1 MLHRSIYDVAV
12 YTSFLDFEGSFAAPD
27 IGEVVADAQAVR
39 WRDAVLAVAVSD
51 VSGLKEAASLNIDG
65 SETLS
70 FEPSIGVPA
79 TRVDGIHVRL
89 ASAAKLFAAAGAA
102 DAPPAGL
109 NGFDFKFSLTLNGS
123 SELTFAPVAQQ
134 TTVALTSDWRDPS
147 FMGAFLPNDRVLNPA
162 SFAARWQIPHLARSV
177 PQSWSLGDQELER
190 MPPYAFGVRF
200 IVPVDFYQ
208 LVSRAAKYAMMF
220 LATAFMAVFLLE
232 IGSPRQVHPVQYL
245 FVGLTMIFFYVL
257 LLSLAEQIGFLWAYL
272 IAAVATGGLL
282 SLYVWRAQQSLNKG
296 LVMAGVFFVLYGLL
310 YLILQME
317 DYALLAG
324 AIAGFVMLAVVMFS
338 TLHVDWSGQK
348 RTACI
353 GSPKRAR
360 STSRPLPV
368 PAGTARP
375 SSLLNPLPREW
386 ARRKERCLESFVR
399 AAWLARAGPVCRP
412 SVRWP
417 RARGSLRRSR
427 GLRRSFA
434 AGPNDV
440 PPPTAKRTPPTNG
453 PAASTFTSVSTRDF
467 DRSAH
472 RERSRVA

>member
-1 MLHRSIYDVAV
+1 VESLTAAIGRLLGSPAFKFFLICGLILVLTIPLLLVWGLIGEREQRADGVLQSVANEWGRSQYIDGPLLIVPYTVRRVTGEGDKRVEELVEKRAVFLPKSLKISGKATTKVLHRSIYDVAV
-12 YTSFLDFEGSFAAPD
+12 YTSFLDFEGSFAAAD
-27 IGEVVADAQAVR
+27 IGEVVADVQAVR

-51 VSGLKEAASLNIDG
+51 VSGLKEAASLKTDG
-65 SETLS
+65 GETLA

-89 ASAAKLFAAAGAA
+89 ASATKLFAAPGVAP
-102 DAPPAGL
+102 DAPPAGI
-109 NGFDFKFSLTLNGS
+109 NGFDFKFALTLNGS

-177 PQSWSLGDQELER
+177 PQSWSLGEQELER
-190 MPPYAFGVRF
+190 MYPYAFGVRF

-208 LVSRAAKYAMMF
+208 LVSRAAKYATMF

-257 LLSLAEQIGFLWAYL
+257 LLSLAEQIGFLTAYL
-272 IAAVATGGLL
+272 IAAAATGGLL
-282 SLYVWRAQQSLNKG
+282 SLYVARVQASLNKG

-310 YLILQME
+310 YLILQLE

-348 RTACI
+348 RTA
-353 GSPKRAR
+353 
-360 STSRPLPV
+360 T
-368 PAGTARP
+368 
-375 SSLLNPLPREW
+375 
-386 ARRKERCLESFVR
+386 
-399 AAWLARAGPVCRP
+399 
-412 SVRWP
+412 
-417 RARGSLRRSR
+417 
-427 GLRRSFA
+427 
-434 AGPNDV
+434 
-440 PPPTAKRTPPTNG
+440 
-453 PAASTFTSVSTRDF
+453 
-467 DRSAH
+467 
-472 RERSRVA
+472 